1 MTVNNRIVSIVDD
14 ELDITQ
20 LYQDAI
26 YGHISG
32 MSVLCFNN
40 PVTALEHFIENK
52 KDYALV
58 ISDLRMPNLNGL
70 DLLSKIKMLNPNV
83 RTILVSAYEVK
94 EDKVFQKYM
103 KDGTIDLFIEKP
115 IPIDWLRQKV
125 REQVE
130 AYEKRMNEWI
140 KPMTCDHKREII
152 KRRKKY

>member
-1 MTVNNRIVSIVDD
+1 MPTNNRIVSIVDD

-26 YGHISG
+26 YGKIDGIS
-32 MSVLCFNN
+32 VVCFNN

-70 DLLSKIKMLNPNV
+70 DLLEKVKMLNSNV

-94 EDKVFQKYM
+94 EDEVFQKFT
-103 KDGTIDLFIEKP
+103 KEGIIDLLIEKP
-115 IPIDWLRQKV
+115 IPIDRLRQKV
-125 REQVE
+125 REQVQ
-130 AYEKRMNEWI
+130 AYKLRMNE
-140 KPMTCDHKREII
+140 
-152 KRRKKY
+152 

>member
-1 MTVNNRIVSIVDD
+1 MTIKNRIVGIIDD

-26 YGHISG
+26 YGHVSGIS
-32 MSVLCFNN
+32 VVCFNN
-40 PVTALEHFIENK
+40 PVTAFEHFKDNK
-52 KDYALV
+52 EDYVLV

-70 DLLSKIKMLNPNV
+70 DLLKKIRLLNSNV

-94 EDKVFQKYM
+94 EDEVFQKYM

-125 REQVE
+125 REQIK
-130 AYEKRMNEWI
+130 AYEKRTNE
-140 KPMTCDHKREII
+140 
-152 KRRKKY
+152 

>member
-1 MTVNNRIVSIVDD
+1 MTINNRIVSIIDD

-26 YGHISG
+26 YGHING
-32 MSVLCFNN
+32 ISVVCFNN

-70 DLLSKIKMLNPNV
+70 DLLSKIKMLNSNV

-94 EDKVFQKYM
+94 EDEVFQKYM
-103 KDGTIDLFIEKP
+103 KEGIIDLFIEKP
-115 IPIDWLRQKV
+115 IHIDWLRQKV
-125 REQVE
+125 REQVK
-130 AYEKRMNEWI
+130 AYEQRMNE
-140 KPMTCDHKREII
+140 
-152 KRRKKY
+152 

>member
-1 MTVNNRIVSIVDD
+1 MTSNFRIVSIVDD

-26 YGHISG
+26 YGHING
-32 MSVLCFNN
+32 ISVVCFNN

-52 KDYALV
+52 KEYALV

-70 DLLSKIKMLNPNV
+70 DLLSKIKIINPNV
-83 RTILVSAYEVK
+83 RTILVSAFNVK

-130 AYEKRMNEWI
+130 AYEKRMN
-140 KPMTCDHKREII
+140 K
-152 KRRKKY
+152 

>member
-1 MTVNNRIVSIVDD
+1 MSTNNRIVSIVDD

-26 YGHISG
+26 YGKIDGIS
-32 MSVLCFNN
+32 VVCFNN

-58 ISDLRMPNLNGL
+58 ISDLRMPNMNGL
-70 DLLSKIKMLNPNV
+70 DLLKKVKMLNSNV

-94 EDKVFQKYM
+94 EDEVFQKYTNE
-103 KDGTIDLFIEKP
+103 GIIDLFIEKP

-125 REQVE
+125 REQVQ
-130 AYEKRMNEWI
+130 AYKLRMNE
-140 KPMTCDHKREII
+140 
-152 KRRKKY
+152 

>member
-1 MTVNNRIVSIVDD
+1 MSTNNRIVSIVDD

-26 YGHISG
+26 YGKINGIS
-32 MSVLCFNN
+32 VVCFNN

-70 DLLSKIKMLNPNV
+70 DLLKKIKLLNSNV
-83 RTILVSAYEVK
+83 RTTLVRAYELK
-94 EDKVFQKYM
+94 EDEVFQKYM
-103 KDGTIDLFIEKP
+103 KEGIIDLFIEKP

-125 REQVE
+125 REQVK
-130 AYEKRMNEWI
+130 AYEQGMNE
-140 KPMTCDHKREII
+140 
-152 KRRKKY
+152 

>member
-1 MTVNNRIVSIVDD
+1 MTSNIRIVSIVDD

-26 YGHISG
+26 YGHING
-32 MSVLCFNN
+32 ISVVCFNN

-52 KDYALV
+52 MEYTLV

-70 DLLSKIKMLNPNV
+70 DLLSKIKIINPNV
-83 RTILVSAYEVK
+83 RTILVSAFNVK

-130 AYEKRMNEWI
+130 AYEKENE
-140 KPMTCDHKREII
+140 
-152 KRRKKY
+152 

>member
-1 MTVNNRIVSIVDD
+1 MPTNNRIVSIVDD

-26 YGHISG
+26 YGKISG
-32 MSVLCFNN
+32 ISVVCFNN

-70 DLLSKIKMLNPNV
+70 DLLKKIKLLNSNV
-83 RTILVSAYEVK
+83 RTTLVRAYELK
-94 EDKVFQKYM
+94 EDEVFQKYM
-103 KDGTIDLFIEKP
+103 KEGIIDLFIEKP

-125 REQVE
+125 REQVK
-130 AYEKRMNEWI
+130 AYEQGMNE
-140 KPMTCDHKREII
+140 
-152 KRRKKY
+152 

>member
-1 MTVNNRIVSIVDD
+1 MTINIRIVSIVDD

-26 YGHISG
+26 YGHING
-32 MSVLCFNN
+32 ISVVCFNN

-70 DLLSKIKMLNPNV
+70 DLLSKIKIINPNV

-103 KDGTIDLFIEKP
+103 NDGTIDLFIEKP

-130 AYEKRMNEWI
+130 AYEKRMNE
-140 KPMTCDHKREII
+140 
-152 KRRKKY
+152 

>member
-1 MTVNNRIVSIVDD
+1 MTIKDRVVSIIDD

-26 YGHISG
+26 YGHING
-32 MSVLCFNN
+32 ISVVCFNN

-58 ISDLRMPNLNGL
+58 ISDLRMPKLNGL
-70 DLLSKIKMLNPNV
+70 DLLSKIKMLNSNV

-103 KDGTIDLFIEKP
+103 KDGIIDLFIEKP

-125 REQVE
+125 REQVK
-130 AYEKRMNEWI
+130 AYEQRMNE
-140 KPMTCDHKREII
+140 
-152 KRRKKY
+152 

>member
-1 MTVNNRIVSIVDD
+1 MTINIRIVSIVDD

-26 YGHISG
+26 YGHING
-32 MSVLCFNN
+32 ISVVCFNN

-70 DLLSKIKMLNPNV
+70 DLLSKIKVINPNV

-130 AYEKRMNEWI
+130 AYEKRMNE
-140 KPMTCDHKREII
+140 
-152 KRRKKY
+152 

>member
-1 MTVNNRIVSIVDD
+1 MTINIKIVRIVDD

-26 YGHISG
+26 YGHING
-32 MSVLCFNN
+32 ISVVCFNN

-70 DLLSKIKMLNPNV
+70 DLLSKIKMINPNV

-94 EDKVFQKYM
+94 EDKVFQKQM

-130 AYEKRMNEWI
+130 AYEKRMNE
-140 KPMTCDHKREII
+140 
-152 KRRKKY
+152 

>member
-1 MTVNNRIVSIVDD
+1 MTINIRIVSIVDD

-26 YGHISG
+26 YGHING
-32 MSVLCFNN
+32 ISVVCFNN

-70 DLLSKIKMLNPNV
+70 DLLSKIKMINPNV

-94 EDKVFQKYM
+94 EDKIFQKYM

-130 AYEKRMNEWI
+130 AYEKGMNE
-140 KPMTCDHKREII
+140 
-152 KRRKKY
+152 

>member
-1 MTVNNRIVSIVDD
+1 MAIKNRIVGIIDD

-26 YGHISG
+26 YGHVKGIS
-32 MSVLCFNN
+32 VVCFNN
-40 PVTALEHFIENK
+40 PVTALEHFIEYK

-70 DLLSKIKMLNPNV
+70 DLLSKIKMLNSNV

-94 EDKVFQKYM
+94 EDEVFQKYM
-103 KDGTIDLFIEKP
+103 KEGIIDLFIEKP

-125 REQVE
+125 REQVK
-130 AYEKRMNEWI
+130 AYEQRMNE
-140 KPMTCDHKREII
+140 
-152 KRRKKY
+152 

>member
-1 MTVNNRIVSIVDD
+1 MPNNNRIVSIVDD

-26 YGHISG
+26 YGKIDGIS
-32 MSVLCFNN
+32 VVCFNN

-70 DLLSKIKMLNPNV
+70 ELLEKVKMLNSNV

-94 EDKVFQKYM
+94 EDEVFQKYT
-103 KDGTIDLFIEKP
+103 KQGIIDLFIEKP

-125 REQVE
+125 REQVQ
-130 AYEKRMNEWI
+130 AYKLRMNE
-140 KPMTCDHKREII
+140 
-152 KRRKKY
+152 

>member
-1 MTVNNRIVSIVDD
+1 MTIKNRIVSIIDD

-26 YGHISG
+26 YGHIDG
-32 MSVLCFNN
+32 ISVVCFNN

-70 DLLSKIKMLNPNV
+70 DLLSKIKTLNSNV

-94 EDKVFQKYM
+94 EDAVFQKYM
-103 KDGTIDLFIEKP
+103 KEGTIDLFIEKP

-125 REQVE
+125 REQVK
-130 AYEKRMNEWI
+130 AYEQRMNE
-140 KPMTCDHKREII
+140 
-152 KRRKKY
+152 

>member
-1 MTVNNRIVSIVDD
+1 MTINNRIVSIIDD

-26 YGHISG
+26 YGHING
-32 MSVLCFNN
+32 ISVVCFNN

-70 DLLSKIKMLNPNV
+70 DLLSKIKKLNSNV

-94 EDKVFQKYM
+94 EDEVFQKYM
-103 KDGTIDLFIEKP
+103 KEGIIDLFIQKP

-125 REQVE
+125 REQLKASE
-130 AYEKRMNEWI
+130 ERMNE
-140 KPMTCDHKREII
+140 
-152 KRRKKY
+152 

>member
-1 MTVNNRIVSIVDD
+1 MASNIRIVSIVDD

-26 YGHISG
+26 YGHING
-32 MSVLCFNN
+32 ISVVCFNN

-70 DLLSKIKMLNPNV
+70 DLLSKIKMINPNV

-115 IPIDWLRQKV
+115 IPIDSLRQKV

-130 AYEKRMNEWI
+130 AYEKRLNE
-140 KPMTCDHKREII
+140 
-152 KRRKKY
+152 

>member
-1 MTVNNRIVSIVDD
+1 MTINIRIVSIVDD

-26 YGHISG
+26 YGHING
-32 MSVLCFNN
+32 ISVVCFNN

-52 KDYALV
+52 KNYALV

-70 DLLSKIKMLNPNV
+70 DLLSKIKMINPNV

-94 EDKVFQKYM
+94 EDKLFQKYM

-130 AYEKRMNEWI
+130 AYEKRMNE
-140 KPMTCDHKREII
+140 
-152 KRRKKY
+152 

>member
-1 MTVNNRIVSIVDD
+1 MTNNIRIVSIVDD

-26 YGHISG
+26 YGHING
-32 MSVLCFNN
+32 ISVVCFNN

-130 AYEKRMNEWI
+130 AYEKRMNE
-140 KPMTCDHKREII
+140 
-152 KRRKKY
+152 

>member
-1 MTVNNRIVSIVDD
+1 MPTNNRIVSIVDD

-26 YGHISG
+26 YGKIDGIS
-32 MSVLCFNN
+32 VVCFNN

-52 KDYALV
+52 KDYALI

-70 DLLSKIKMLNPNV
+70 DLLQKVKMLNSNV

-94 EDKVFQKYM
+94 ENEVFQKYTQE
-103 KDGTIDLFIEKP
+103 GIIDLFIEKP

-125 REQVE
+125 REQVQ
-130 AYEKRMNEWI
+130 AYKLRMNE
-140 KPMTCDHKREII
+140 
-152 KRRKKY
+152 

>member
-1 MTVNNRIVSIVDD
+1 LMASNIRIVSIVDD

-26 YGHISG
+26 YGHING
-32 MSVLCFNN
+32 ISVVCFNN

-70 DLLSKIKMLNPNV
+70 DLLSKIKIINPNV

-103 KDGTIDLFIEKP
+103 KDGTIDLFIGKP

-130 AYEKRMNEWI
+130 AYEKRINE
-140 KPMTCDHKREII
+140 
-152 KRRKKY
+152 

>member
-1 MTVNNRIVSIVDD
+1 MASNIRIVSIVDD

-26 YGHISG
+26 YGHING
-32 MSVLCFNN
+32 ISVVCFNN

-130 AYEKRMNEWI
+130 AYEKRVNE
-140 KPMTCDHKREII
+140 
-152 KRRKKY
+152 

>member
-1 MTVNNRIVSIVDD
+1 MASNIRIVSIVDD

-26 YGHISG
+26 YGHING
-32 MSVLCFNN
+32 ISVVCFNN

-70 DLLSKIKMLNPNV
+70 DLLSKIKIINPNV

-103 KDGTIDLFIEKP
+103 KDGTIDLFIGKP

-130 AYEKRMNEWI
+130 AYEKRINE
-140 KPMTCDHKREII
+140 
-152 KRRKKY
+152 

>member
-1 MTVNNRIVSIVDD
+1 MNTNIKIVSIVDD

-26 YGHISG
+26 YGHING
-32 MSVLCFNN
+32 ISVVCFNN
-40 PVTALEHFIENK
+40 PITALEHFIENK
-52 KDYALV
+52 KDYVLV

-70 DLLSKIKMLNPNV
+70 DLLSKIKTLNSNV
-83 RTILVSAYEVK
+83 KTILVSAYEVK

-130 AYEKRMNEWI
+130 AFEKRRNE
-140 KPMTCDHKREII
+140 
-152 KRRKKY
+152 

>member
-1 MTVNNRIVSIVDD
+1 MTINNRIVGIVDD

-32 MSVLCFNN
+32 ISVVCFNN

-70 DLLSKIKMLNPNV
+70 DLLKKIRLLNSNV

-94 EDKVFQKYM
+94 EDEVFQKYI

-125 REQVE
+125 REQVK
-130 AYEKRMNEWI
+130 AYEQRMNE
-140 KPMTCDHKREII
+140 
-152 KRRKKY
+152 

>member
-1 MTVNNRIVSIVDD
+1 MASNIRIVSIVDD

-26 YGHISG
+26 YGHING
-32 MSVLCFNN
+32 ISVVCFNN
-40 PVTALEHFIENK
+40 PVTTLEHFIENK

-70 DLLSKIKMLNPNV
+70 DLLSKIKMINPNV

-125 REQVE
+125 
-130 AYEKRMNEWI
+130 
-140 KPMTCDHKREII
+140 
-152 KRRKKY
+152 

>member
-1 MTVNNRIVSIVDD
+1 MPNNIRIVSIVDD

-26 YGHISG
+26 YGHING
-32 MSVLCFNN
+32 ISVVCFNN

-52 KDYALV
+52 KEYALV

-70 DLLSKIKMLNPNV
+70 DLLSKIKIINPNV
-83 RTILVSAYEVK
+83 RTILVSSFNVK
-94 EDKVFQKYM
+94 EDKFFQKYM

-125 REQVE
+125 REQVQ
-130 AYEKRMNEWI
+130 AYEKRMNN
-140 KPMTCDHKREII
+140 
-152 KRRKKY
+152 

>member
-1 MTVNNRIVSIVDD
+1 MTAKNKIVGIIDD

-26 YGHISG
+26 YGKINGIS
-32 MSVLCFNN
+32 VVCFNN

-58 ISDLRMPNLNGL
+58 ISDLRMPKLNGL
-70 DLLSKIKMLNPNV
+70 DLLEKVKMLNSNV

-94 EDKVFQKYM
+94 EDEGFQKYM

-125 REQVE
+125 REQIT
-130 AYEKRMNEWI
+130 AYEQRMNE
-140 KPMTCDHKREII
+140 
-152 KRRKKY
+152 

>member
-1 MTVNNRIVSIVDD
+1 MTSNIRIVSIVDD

-26 YGHISG
+26 YGHING
-32 MSVLCFNN
+32 ISVVCFNN

-52 KDYALV
+52 KEYALV

-70 DLLSKIKMLNPNV
+70 DLLSKIKIINPNV
-83 RTILVSAYEVK
+83 RTILVSAFNVK

-130 AYEKRMNEWI
+130 AY
-140 KPMTCDHKREII
+140 KRE
-152 KRRKKY
+152 